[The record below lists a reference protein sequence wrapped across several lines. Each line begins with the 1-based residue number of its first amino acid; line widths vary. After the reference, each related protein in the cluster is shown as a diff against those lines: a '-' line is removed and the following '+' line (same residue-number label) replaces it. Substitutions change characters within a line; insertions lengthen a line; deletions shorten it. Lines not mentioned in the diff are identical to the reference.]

1 MLGKLAAKRKYN
13 NYAPVTILRAAI
25 ARMLEVNRMLDR
37 ILR

>member
-13 NYAPVTILRAAI
+13 HYAPVTILMAAI
-25 ARMLEVNRMLDR
+25 ARMLEVNRVLDR